1 MDNGLTVLSF
11 LRTPT
16 VNSHLIGYSIAL
28 NVTVATLQA
37 AIYLAEAATSISH
50 WNGSIVAPGNIGIY
64 ALDTDYNMAIVCGGY
79 NSSATPYTTGDT
91 KTDFTFGTS
100 IYIKGGVYTNWT
112 LLARTTPQVAATV
125 YFSAMTKIANSL
137 IDDVKIPDVDSTPL
151 LIPNNLSTSVT
162 TGDTFT
168 HTADCVIEA
177 WITTLGTN
185 PDPIDVEFRRQD
197 DSNKWIMRIQY
208 TQFLALIEVTA
219 GGETNRGGVASAVTS
234 GSRAFLTADNES
246 ISIHSGASN
255 KEFRYNSAAAFKTET
270 GGKITFSTGAVMHLA
285 DWDRNTVYSVLDTY

>member
-1 MDNGLTVLSF
+1 
-11 LRTPT
+11 
-16 VNSHLIGYSIAL
+16 
-28 NVTVATLQA
+28 
-37 AIYLAEAATSISH
+37 
-50 WNGSIVAPGNIGIY
+50 
-64 ALDTDYNMAIVCGGY
+64 MAIVCGGY